1 LRLESRE
8 TKELVTN
15 CDRFKHF
22 KYLSDNPLVFTE
34 YGTIQAANVIN
45 SERAIKI
52 SVLVVRAFVQMREI
66 MLEHQEI
73 MQRIDNLERNYDQ
86 QFKIVFDAL
95 RELMTP
101 PPKPRRRI
109 GF

>member
-1 LRLESRE
+1 
-8 TKELVTN
+8 
-15 CDRFKHF
+15 
-22 KYLSDNPLVFTE
+22 
-34 YGTIQAANVIN
+34 
-45 SERAIKI
+45 
-52 SVLVVRAFVQMREI
+52 MREM